1 MIEKIELIDAEL
13 DAVCGGSGSVNIG
26 NPLTL
31 LNLNS
36 QSATAFGGTSFFGD
50 VGPTIAQ
57 NNNGPQTNAVSFG

>member
-1 MIEKIELIDAEL
+1 KIELIDAEL

-36 QSATAFGGTSFFGD
+36 QSATAVGGLSVTGD
-50 VGPTIAQ
+50 VGPAIAS
-57 NNNGPQTNAVSFG
+57 NYNGPQTNAVVFG